1 MKTPART
8 PQPVKYPRD
17 VCDLKI
23 LKEDEIPRNYMI
35 STAASGGGVRPRP
48 NPR

>member
-1 MKTPART
+1 MKTPGRR
-8 PQPVKYPRD
+8 PQPENHPRD
-17 VCDLKI
+17 VSDLKI
-23 LKEDEIPRNYMI
+23 LKENEIPKNYMI

>member
-1 MKTPART
+1 MKIPSLK
-8 PQPVKYPRD
+8 PQPVKHPRD

-23 LKEDEIPRNYMI
+23 LKEDETPKNYMI